1 MAGFAQADY
10 SGDAFSLGLGGIV
23 AESINSLHD
32 NEPCFPEDGN
42 AVVD

>member
-10 SGDAFSLGLGGIV
+10 SGDAFSLLGGIV

-32 NEPCFPEDGN
+32 DEPCFPEDGN
-42 AVVD
+42 RH